1 MASLRDLLIFIL
13 FLNLSPAY
21 AAAPADQIKES
32 FANSGAGDQQEEIL
46 RPDEAFVLT
55 TTVTDADHVKASWRI
70 ADGYYLYQ
78 DKFRFKITS
87 GSAHVDT
94 DKVVIPRGQVKTDP
108 SFGSVEVIH
117 HGLEVD
123 IPVIRDGADDGPLS
137 LQIRYQGCKEN
148 SVCYPPIK
156 KTIPLVLNAM
166 IPTAEAAD
174 ASPPP
179 PAPAAESQ
187 NKPPLS
193 EQDAITQ
200 QLVSGGLLLN
210 IAAFFGF
217 GLLLSL
223 TPCIFPM
230 IPILSGLIIGTQG
243 EKTTALKG
251 LTLSLSYVF
260 AMALTYAVAG
270 VIAAM
275 INFNLQAASQNVWV
289 ISAFS
294 LLFILLAMSMFGFYD
309 IQLPSSLQSRLTNM
323 SNSQEGGRL
332 AGAFIMGSLS
342 AIIVGPCVAPP
353 LAGALLY
360 ISQTGNQL
368 LGGLALFSLG
378 IGMGVPLLIIGT
390 SAGSLLPRA
399 GMWMENIKKIF
410 GVILIGV
417 AVWFLGRIVPP
428 MVEMYLWASLLV
440 VTAVYL
446 GALDQLEPTATWA
459 RFWKGLGI
467 VMLVYGIVLV
477 IGASGGSETLIKP
490 LAGISGLQTNV
501 SQGGEKSPQFKSI
514 KGLEEL
520 QAELNKASMEGKTVM
535 LDFYADWCVS
545 CKEMEAYTFP
555 DPEVHSALQQLVLL
569 RADVTENDDIDQAL
583 MNQYQ
588 IFGPPAILFFGTDTQ
603 EKKAFRLV
611 GFLKANAFL
620 DHIKNFI
627 SS

>member
-1 MASLRDLLIFIL
+1 MVSIRDLLIFIL
-13 FLNLSPAY
+13 FLNLCPAY

-32 FANSGAGDQQEEIL
+32 FANSGTGDQQEDIL

-55 TTVTDADHVKASWRI
+55 TTITDANHVKASWRI

-78 DKFRFKITS
+78 DKFRFKIAS
-87 GSAHVDT
+87 GPAHVDT
-94 DKVVIPRGQVKTDP
+94 DKVVVPRGQVKTDP

-117 HGLEVD
+117 NGLEVD
-123 IPVIRDGADDGPLS
+123 IPVIRDGAADAPLS
-137 LQIRYQGCKEN
+137 MLIRYQGCKEN

-156 KTIPLVLNAM
+156 KTIPLILNAAV
-166 IPTAEAAD
+166 PAAEAAE
-174 ASPPP
+174 AAPP
-179 PAPAAESQ
+179 PAPAVESQ

-200 QLVSGGLLLN
+200 QLASGGLLLN

-243 EKTTALKG
+243 EKSTPLKG
-251 LTLSLSYVF
+251 FSLSVSYVF
-260 AMALTYAVAG
+260 AMALTYALAG
-270 VIAAM
+270 VVAAM
-275 INFNLQAASQNVWV
+275 INFNLQAASQNIWV

-294 LLFILLAMSMFGFYD
+294 LLFILLALSMFGFYD

-360 ISQTGNQL
+360 ISQTGNKL

-390 SAGSLLPRA
+390 SAGTLLPRA

-417 AVWFLGRIVPP
+417 AIWFLSRIVPP

-446 GALDQLEPTATWA
+446 GALDQLAPTATWG
-459 RFWKGLGI
+459 RFWKGIGI

-490 LAGISGLQTNV
+490 LAGLSGIQTNV
-501 SQGGEKSPQFKSI
+501 SQGGEKSLQFKSI
-514 KGLEEL
+514 KGLDEL
-520 QAELNKASMEGKTVM
+520 QAELDKANKEGKTVM

-555 DPEVHSALQQLVLL
+555 DPKVRSALQQVVLL
-569 RADVTENDDIDQAL
+569 RADVTDNDDIDQAL

-603 EKKAFRLV
+603 EKKAYRLV
-611 GFLKANAFL
+611 GFLKADAFL
-620 DHIKNFI
+620 DHIMNFI
-627 SS
+627 NS